1 MVKVIRAQYD
11 GLREVARVFAHHAD
25 LSVALTFQV
34 EGLIDQLQ
42 GGAWRGVGAEGF
54 YAEMGEVILPAMRK
68 LEDALQFARDST
80 LKIIEIMQAA
90 EADAAALF
98 RGLPGGEI
106 SYPQQDDDERRKHL
120 IQMLLSTLR
129 FSGMMNSPLPD
140 NFESLSIAELEA
152 LLDGNDN
159 AERSRE
165 ALMKLVLWVL
175 DKVQSS
181 RLEDDFWS
189 LSAEQRYEL
198 LSALVW
204 VMEKV
209 GQGEMPNTALLDSLS
224 EPVRGLIATTLLN
237 VIQRLR
243 QAQNDVLIDE
253 EIRHNHLTA
262 HYSGAIFAEWLGNIT
277 AYLSIGS
284 MAFFMRSGGGGGTG
298 GRASTRA
305 LNADDLGL
313 QGRIDHLD
321 ATLTV
326 ENGVAT
332 IRVDMVVG
340 DITNPFEVI
349 PNAMR
354 LAQANG
360 AHVLRLEGTI
370 ANPDLFRAMQFLA
383 RRYGGRFGSNSA
395 NEWIEITLIGK

>member
-1 MVKVIRAQYD
+1 
-11 GLREVARVFAHHAD
+11 
-25 LSVALTFQV
+25 
-34 EGLIDQLQ
+34 
-42 GGAWRGVGAEGF
+42 
-54 YAEMGEVILPAMRK
+54 
-68 LEDALQFARDST
+68 
-80 LKIIEIMQAA
+80 
-90 EADAAALF
+90 
-98 RGLPGGEI
+98 
-106 SYPQQDDDERRKHL
+106 
-120 IQMLLSTLR
+120 
-129 FSGMMNSPLPD
+129 
-140 NFESLSIAELEA
+140 
-152 LLDGNDN
+152 
-159 AERSRE
+159 
-165 ALMKLVLWVL
+165 
-175 DKVQSS
+175 
-181 RLEDDFWS
+181 
-189 LSAEQRYEL
+189 
-198 LSALVW
+198 
-204 VMEKV
+204 
-209 GQGEMPNTALLDSLS
+209 
-224 EPVRGLIATTLLN
+224 
-237 VIQRLR
+237 
-243 QAQNDVLIDE
+243 
-253 EIRHNHLTA
+253 
-262 HYSGAIFAEWLGNIT
+262 
-277 AYLSIGS
+277 

-383 RRYGGRFGSNSA
+383 RRYGGCFGSNGA